1 MEEGREW
8 RGEGVEKGRGSG
20 GEEGVEKERKWR
32 GVVVER
38 EGGGREEGREW
49 RGAWSEEGR
58 ELKRSGFLLDET

>member
-1 MEEGREW
+1 MEGRREW
-8 RGEGVEKGRGSG
+8 RKRGSG
-20 GEEGVEKERKWR
+20 K

>member
-1 MEEGREW
+1 MERGGSREGEREW
-8 RGEGVEKGRGSG
+8 RGGGSG